1 MFTCRICRFD
11 TELDDMA
18 VRGAGA
24 RCICL
29 RCFARETG
37 TAKRMPK
44 GLHGQVLATLAAP
57 SRAS

>member
-18 VRGAGA
+18 MRGPGA

-29 RCFARETG
+29 SCFARETG
-37 TAKRMPK
+37 AAKRMSK
-44 GLHGQVLATLAAP
+44 GLRRELLATLAA
-57 SRAS
+57 A

>member
-44 GLHGQVLATLAAP
+44 GLHGQVLATLAA
-57 SRAS
+57 A